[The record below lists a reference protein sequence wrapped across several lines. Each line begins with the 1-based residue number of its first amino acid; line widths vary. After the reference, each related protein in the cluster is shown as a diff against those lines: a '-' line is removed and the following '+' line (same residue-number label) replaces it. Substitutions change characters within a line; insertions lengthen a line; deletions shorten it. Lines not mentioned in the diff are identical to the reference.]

1 MNLAA
6 GFVCWMCLNHALC
19 KSVTV
24 ISTLFEKMTL
34 WSWKNNGDV
43 HSVIPY
49 WLVTLLQMDLLPP
62 CNKTRHS
69 AQRGT
74 RTKVIQRE
82 LLFSFQVKNVLICV
96 CIGSQCHSRCQAPIF
111 CGKEFHTFISSKKF
125 VTFYFPYKSSFHF
138 KLCVSHSVYCF
149 HTLLFFIFWNHGCFF
164 SCWHLLQYHL
174 YHVRY
179 VREVCFQYGIFSQ
192 HL

>member
-1 MNLAA
+1 
-6 GFVCWMCLNHALC
+6 
-19 KSVTV
+19 
-24 ISTLFEKMTL
+24 
-34 WSWKNNGDV
+34 
-43 HSVIPY
+43 
-49 WLVTLLQMDLLPP
+49 MDLLPP